1 MNPENSAGNEA
12 QPTLIGQR
20 LPSELEIKEAAL
32 VDTRRAAAG
41 LTDAEI
47 KHKPRVGVALSGGG
61 IRSATFC
68 LGLFQGLAKHKVA
81 EKENKNLLGHIDYLS
96 TVSGGGYF
104 GSFFGRMFTRD
115 WADHSKAKS
124 AVKPEA
130 KVANFDVCAHRETSA
145 KQFLAKF
152 EAKDFTSPM
161 NRVAEALKNDD
172 SPPLTWLRGSGNYIA
187 PGGPNDGML
196 ALAVYLRNWISL
208 LLVLLLP
215 VLTMFVVLNLIRAEL
230 WQSDF
235 YAGFENGLAAAAGE
249 HLWWTPVL
257 LLPVFGLVFFVLPL
271 GMAYWLTQ
279 KYKAVRQAYWLV
291 FGAGIVAAIAA
302 IAVAVWQ
309 IRCCQCGCQ
318 SNPAACLPGLVAAGI
333 VALAFLYHWLSER
346 DEPAVKNKSKTI
358 SAEQA
363 AQEKIKAENNPEKKK
378 REQQLNARNKL
389 SAQLRVALLATLGAL
404 ALALFDAWGQTL
416 YALVSYAGNW
426 RQAWPA
432 FGGLTGL
439 GLAGVFVRAQLLKG
453 GGTGKWRVAFQSLA
467 LAVGLLLV
475 ATLLTGISVASHALL
490 WGGHLAKPAETHLA
504 ADSPGGKIYH
514 LWLKSQ
520 NEVALS
526 AERHIE
532 VRSPVLN
539 VNPLQ
544 ACDSRPGGLALLRLA
559 GVTLV
564 AGLLCWYFGGT
575 LGFLNLSSFHTL
587 YSARITRAYQG
598 ASSLKRWEAD
608 AEISR
613 VEPDDDQPWA
623 GYQPWENGGP
633 LHLINC
639 AANCTEN
646 LETGAESTNAKA
658 LNLCVGPVGISVGQH
673 HQNFEQLKL
682 TEPLTLG
689 QWVGISGAAFTT
701 GLGNVGGMADVQGTS
716 FGPSLVCG
724 LFNIRLGYW
733 WFKGAAFGRNGAMP
747 GAKSFAV
754 QRYLLDELT
763 GHFSLINQPHWY
775 LSDGGHFENTAAYE
789 LIRRRVPFI
798 ILADCGADPDGEC
811 DDLGNLTRRVRID
824 FKAELEFLKGESLA
838 KALGIP
844 LDAPAALASSPIGT
858 LADLRLERNFIG
870 RPSEERT
877 ASAIQSIQSDDTGP
891 AQARRVKKY
900 AALAEVAYKKADG
913 STDPNKTL
921 ILIIKPGLIGNEPAD
936 LINYQ
941 RKNPEFPQQTTL
953 DQFFDEAQWESY
965 RKLGELEMEAL
976 LTEGSWLERKLNR

>member
-1 MNPENSAGNEA
+1 MNLEKSAGNEA
-12 QPTLIGQR
+12 QPTLIGQQ
-20 LPSELEIKEAAL
+20 LPDELRKQEEAL
-32 VDTRRAAAG
+32 VAVRRRRAS
-41 LTDAEI
+41 LPTAEN
-47 KHKPRVGVALSGGG
+47 KKLVGVALSGGG

-81 EKENKNLLGHIDYLS
+81 ENKNLLGHIDYLS

-115 WADHSKAKS
+115 WAKQSEAKS

-279 KYKAVRQAYWLV
+279 KYKAVRWAYWLV
-291 FGAGIVAAIAA
+291 FGAGIVAAVAA
-302 IAVAVWQ
+302 IVVAVWLGD
-309 IRCCQCGCQ
+309 CACP
-318 SNPAACLPGLVAAGI
+318 SNPAECLPGLVVAGI
-333 VALAFLYHWLSER
+333 AAMAFLYHWLSER
-346 DEPAVKNKSKTI
+346 DEPAVPPTENKSKTI

-363 AQEKIKAENNPEKKK
+363 AQEKIEAKNKSAKKK

-389 SAQLRVALLATLGAL
+389 SAWLRVALLFTLGAL

-432 FGGLTGL
+432 FGGLTSL

-453 GGTGKWRVAFQSLA
+453 GGTGKWRVAFQTLA

-475 ATLLTGISVASHALL
+475 ATLLTGISFTSHALL
-490 WGGHLAKPAETHLA
+490 WGGHLAKPAETKQA

-532 VRSPVLN
+532 VRPPVLN

-544 ACDSRPGGLALLRLA
+544 ACDSRPGVLALLRLA

-789 LIRRRVPFI
+789 LIRRRVSFI

-824 FKAELEFLKGESLA
+824 FKAELKFLEGQLLAEALEISLGELTSN
-838 KALGIP
+838 
-844 LDAPAALASSPIGT
+844 PIGT
-858 LADLRLERNFIG
+858 LADLRLEKNFIG

-877 ASAIQSIQSDDTGP
+877 ASAIQSIQADDTGP

-900 AALAEVAYKKADG
+900 AALAEVAYQGPDGKKD
-913 STDPNKTL
+913 DKNKTL
-921 ILIIKPGLIGNEPAD
+921 ILIIKPGLIGNESAAEPAD